1 MQTITTLYSDFLLL
15 TVAGVGDRAGSRK
28 VKLDKG
34 ILAQADVS
42 GNSIAS
48 VGLLYECESRS
59 IRATDR
65 HSGSSRVKE
74 P

>member
-1 MQTITTLYSDFLLL
+1 ML

-28 VKLDKG
+28 VKLDEG
-34 ILAQADVS
+34 ILTQTDVG

-48 VGLLYECESRS
+48 VRLLYECECRPF
-59 IRATDR
+59 RATNR
-65 HSGSSRVKE
+65 HSGSSRMEK